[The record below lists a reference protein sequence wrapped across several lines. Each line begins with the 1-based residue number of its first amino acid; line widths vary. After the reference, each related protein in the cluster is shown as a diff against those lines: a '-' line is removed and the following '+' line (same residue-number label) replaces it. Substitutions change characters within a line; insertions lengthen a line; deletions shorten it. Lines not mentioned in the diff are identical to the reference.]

1 MRIMKVYVKG
11 LAEHITALL
20 VLASILCLGL
30 MPAMCAEKTI
40 TDLEGRTVTVSEPLD
55 KVVTAGYGMTPC
67 IMAAVGVG
75 DKIVGTGGA
84 SVTGTSVTGPGNE
97 TTATFLIPGLKDK
110 ADLGRGPNLNVEAA
124 VALNPDLMILEKDCA
139 GQGGST
145 LGYNKLIDQLQ
156 LFNKSFP
163 LVIIKNAACN
173 SPPSPDS
180 IYAEIDLLGKIFEKQ
195 ERAGALID
203 LLKDEVNLSSQRT
216 EGISENEK
224 PTVLVAALSGS
235 ADIAKGKLATVLPDY
250 DCATLY
256 PEITGIKN
264 AYTGDARVT
273 MSAEQ
278 LIALDPD
285 VIILVR
291 GARWKPSDLYEN
303 EDYKALQSIKAIK
316 NKRVYSTGHMEY
328 TRNMA
333 GLEFPIEILIE
344 AKAAYPDRFRDIN
357 VGEQLTKHYKAAYGL
372 DDDQVK
378 SLKEE
383 MELDWMDEEGF

>member
-1 MRIMKVYVKG
+1 MSSNIREKMIRIVP
-11 LAEHITALL
+11 LL
-20 VLASILCLGL
+20 LASILCMGT
-30 MPAMCAEKTI
+30 MPTMCAEKTI
-40 TDLEGRTVTVSEPLD
+40 TDTDGRMVTISETPER
-55 KVVTAGYGMTPC
+55 VVTAGYATAPC
-67 IMAAVGVG
+67 VMAAFGLG
-75 DKIVGTGGA
+75 DEIIGTGGA
-84 SVTGTSVTGPGNE
+84 SATGTSVTGPRNE
-97 TTATFLIPGLKDK
+97 TTATFLIPGLKNK
-110 ADLGRGPNLNVEAA
+110 TDLGRGPNLNVEAA
-124 VALNPDLMILEKDCA
+124 AALNPDLIILEKDCA

-145 LGYNKLIDQLQ
+145 LGYKKLIDQLQ

-163 LVIIKNAACN
+163 LVIIKNAACS

-180 IYAEIDLLGKIFEKQ
+180 VYSEIELLGKIFDKQ
-195 ERAGALID
+195 AKAGELTD
-203 LLKDEVNLSSQRT
+203 FLEEEVNLVRQRT
-216 EGISENEK
+216 EGIAEDKK
-224 PTVLVAALSGS
+224 PTVLVAALSGG
-235 ADIAKGKLATVLPDY
+235 ADIEKGKVATVLPDY

-256 PEITGIKN
+256 PNITGIKN
-264 AYTGDARVT
+264 AYTGDARAV

-333 GLEFPIEILIE
+333 GLEFPIEMLIE
-344 AKAAYPDRFRDIN
+344 AKAAYPDEFKDVN
-357 VGEQLTKHYKAAYGL
+357 VGEQLTKHYRTVYDLSDEQATR
-372 DDDQVK
+372 
-378 SLKEE
+378 LKEE

>member
-1 MRIMKVYVKG
+1 MKPNIGHKTTGV
-11 LAEHITALL
+11 AALL
-20 VLASILCLGL
+20 LLASILCIGT
-30 MPAMCAEKTI
+30 MPAVCAEKTI
-40 TDLEGRTVTVSEPLD
+40 TDMEGRTMTVSEPIER
-55 KVVTAGYGMTPC
+55 VVTAGYGMTPC
-67 IMAAVGVG
+67 VMAAFGIG
-75 DKIVGTGGA
+75 DRIIGTGGA
-84 SVTGTSVTGPGNE
+84 SVSGTSVTGPGNE
-97 TTATFLIPGLKDK
+97 TTATFLIPGLKNMT
-110 ADLGRGPNLNVEAA
+110 DLGRGPNLNVEAA
-124 VALNPDLMILEKDCA
+124 VALNPDLMMLEKDCA
-139 GQGGST
+139 GQGGSN
-145 LGYNKLIDQLQ
+145 LGYNKLIDQLL

-180 IYAEIDLLGKIFEKQ
+180 VYSEIELLGEIFDKQ
-195 ERAGALID
+195 DKARELTD
-203 LLKDEVNLSSQRT
+203 FLKDEVNLASQRT
-216 EGISENEK
+216 EGIAEDEK

-264 AYTGDARVT
+264 AYTGEARAV

-344 AKAAYPDRFRDIN
+344 AKAAYPEKFSDVN
-357 VGEQLTKHYKAAYGL
+357 VGEQLTKHYKAVYDL
-372 DDDQVK
+372 NEDQVK
-378 SLKEE
+378 RLKEE

>member
-1 MRIMKVYVKG
+1 
-11 LAEHITALL
+11 
-20 VLASILCLGL
+20 
-30 MPAMCAEKTI
+30 
-40 TDLEGRTVTVSEPLD
+40 
-55 KVVTAGYGMTPC
+55 
-67 IMAAVGVG
+67 
-75 DKIVGTGGA
+75 
-84 SVTGTSVTGPGNE
+84 
-97 TTATFLIPGLKDK
+97 
-110 ADLGRGPNLNVEAA
+110 
-124 VALNPDLMILEKDCA
+124 MILEKDCA
-139 GQGGST
+139 GQGGSN
-145 LGYNKLIDQLQ
+145 LGYNKLIDQLL

-163 LVIIKNAACN
+163 LVIIKNAACS
-173 SPPSPDS
+173 SPLSPDS
-180 IYAEIDLLGKIFEKQ
+180 VYSEIELLGEIFDKQ
-195 ERAGALID
+195 DKARELTD
-203 LLKDEVNLSSQRT
+203 FLKDEVNLASQRT
-216 EGISENEK
+216 EGIAEDEK

-264 AYTGDARVT
+264 AYTGEARAV

-344 AKAAYPDRFRDIN
+344 AKAAYPEKFSDVN
-357 VGEQLTKHYKAAYGL
+357 VGEQLTKHYKAVYDL
-372 DDDQVK
+372 NEDQVK
-378 SLKEE
+378 RLKEE

>member
-1 MRIMKVYVKG
+1 MKPNIGHKTTGV
-11 LAEHITALL
+11 AALL
-20 VLASILCLGL
+20 LLASILCIGT
-30 MPAMCAEKTI
+30 MPAVCAEKTI
-40 TDLEGRTVTVSEPLD
+40 TDMEGRTVTISEPIER
-55 KVVTAGYGMTPC
+55 VVTAGYGMTPC
-67 IMAAVGVG
+67 VMAAFGIG
-75 DKIVGTGGA
+75 DRIIGTGGA
-84 SVTGTSVTGPGNE
+84 SVSGTSVTGPGNE
-97 TTATFLIPGLKDK
+97 TTATFLIPGLKNMT
-110 ADLGRGPNLNVEAA
+110 DLGRGPNLNVEAA

-139 GQGGST
+139 GQGGSN
-145 LGYNKLIDQLQ
+145 LGYNKLIDQLL

-173 SPPSPDS
+173 SPPSPDLVYS
-180 IYAEIDLLGKIFEKQ
+180 EIELMGKIFDKQ
-195 ERAGALID
+195 DKAGELTD
-203 LLKDEVNLSSQRT
+203 FLKDEVNLASQRT
-216 EGISENEK
+216 EGIAEDEK

-264 AYTGDARVT
+264 AYTGDARVV

-316 NKRVYSTGHMEY
+316 NRRVYSTGHMEY

-344 AKAAYPDRFRDIN
+344 AKAAYPEKFSDVN
-357 VGEQLTKHYKAAYGL
+357 VGEQLTKHYKEVYDL
-372 DDDQVK
+372 NEDQVK
-378 SLKEE
+378 RLKEE

>member
-1 MRIMKVYVKG
+1 MKPNIGHKTTGVV
-11 LAEHITALL
+11 ALL
-20 VLASILCLGL
+20 LLASILCIGT
-30 MPAMCAEKTI
+30 MPAVCAEKTI
-40 TDLEGRTVTVSEPLD
+40 TDMEGGTMTVSEPIER
-55 KVVTAGYGMTPC
+55 VVTAGYGMTPC
-67 IMAAVGVG
+67 VMAAFGIG
-75 DKIVGTGGA
+75 DRIIGTGGA
-84 SVTGTSVTGPGNE
+84 SVSGTSVTGPGNE
-97 TTATFLIPGLKDK
+97 TTATFLIPGLKNMT
-110 ADLGRGPNLNVEAA
+110 DLGRGPNLNVEAA

-139 GQGGST
+139 GQGGSN
-145 LGYNKLIDQLQ
+145 LGYNKLIDQLL

-180 IYAEIDLLGKIFEKQ
+180 VYSEIELLGEIFDKQ
-195 ERAGALID
+195 DKARELTD
-203 LLKDEVNLSSQRT
+203 FLKDEVNLASQRT
-216 EGISENEK
+216 EGIAEDEK

-264 AYTGDARVT
+264 AYTGEARAV

-344 AKAAYPDRFRDIN
+344 AKAAYPEKFSDVN
-357 VGEQLTKHYKAAYGL
+357 VGEQLTKHYKAVYDL
-372 DDDQVK
+372 NEDQVK
-378 SLKEE
+378 RLKEE

>member
-1 MRIMKVYVKG
+1 MKPNIGHKTTGV
-11 LAEHITALL
+11 AALL
-20 VLASILCLGL
+20 LLASILCIGT
-30 MPAMCAEKTI
+30 MPAVCAEKTI
-40 TDLEGRTVTVSEPLD
+40 TDMECRTMTVSEPIER
-55 KVVTAGYGMTPC
+55 VVTAGYGMTPC
-67 IMAAVGVG
+67 VMAAFGIG
-75 DKIVGTGGA
+75 DRIIGTGGA
-84 SVTGTSVTGPGNE
+84 SVSGTSVTGPGNE
-97 TTATFLIPGLKDK
+97 TTATFLIPGLKNMT
-110 ADLGRGPNLNVEAA
+110 DLGRGPNLNVEAA

-139 GQGGST
+139 GQGGSN
-145 LGYNKLIDQLQ
+145 LGYNKLIDQLL

-180 IYAEIDLLGKIFEKQ
+180 VYSEIELLGEIFDKQ
-195 ERAGALID
+195 DKARELTD
-203 LLKDEVNLSSQRT
+203 FLKDEVNLASQRT
-216 EGISENEK
+216 EGIAEDEK

-264 AYTGDARVT
+264 AYTGEARAV

-344 AKAAYPDRFRDIN
+344 AKAAYPEKFSDVN
-357 VGEQLTKHYKAAYGL
+357 VGEQLTKHYKAVYDL
-372 DDDQVK
+372 NEDQVK
-378 SLKEE
+378 RLKEE

>member
-1 MRIMKVYVKG
+1 MKPNIGHKTTGV
-11 LAEHITALL
+11 AALL
-20 VLASILCLGL
+20 LLASILCIGT
-30 MPAMCAEKTI
+30 MPAVCAEKTI
-40 TDLEGRTVTVSEPLD
+40 TDMEGRTMTVSEPIER
-55 KVVTAGYGMTPC
+55 VVTAGYGMTPC
-67 IMAAVGVG
+67 VMAAFGIG
-75 DKIVGTGGA
+75 DRIIGTGGA
-84 SVTGTSVTGPGNE
+84 SVSGTSVTGPGNE
-97 TTATFLIPGLKDK
+97 TTATFLIPGLKNMT
-110 ADLGRGPNLNVEAA
+110 DLGRGPNLNVEAA

-139 GQGGST
+139 GQGGSN
-145 LGYNKLIDQLQ
+145 LGYNKLIDQLL

-163 LVIIKNAACN
+163 LVIIENAACT
-173 SPPSPDS
+173 SPLSPDS
-180 IYAEIDLLGKIFEKQ
+180 VYSEIELLGEIFDKQ
-195 ERAGALID
+195 DKARELTD
-203 LLKDEVNLSSQRT
+203 FLKDEVNLASQRT
-216 EGISENEK
+216 EGIAEDEK

-264 AYTGDARVT
+264 AYTGEARAV

-344 AKAAYPDRFRDIN
+344 AKAAYPEKFSDVN
-357 VGEQLTKHYKAAYGL
+357 VGEQLTKHYKAVYDL
-372 DDDQVK
+372 NEDQVK
-378 SLKEE
+378 RLKEE

>member
-1 MRIMKVYVKG
+1 
-11 LAEHITALL
+11 
-20 VLASILCLGL
+20 LG
-30 MPAMCAEKTI
+30 EI
-40 TDLEGRTVTVSEPLD
+40 FD
-55 KVVTAGYGMTPC
+55 KQ
-67 IMAAVGVG
+67 
-75 DKIVGTGGA
+75 
-84 SVTGTSVTGPGNE
+84 
-97 TTATFLIPGLKDK
+97 DK
-110 ADLGRGPNLNVEAA
+110 ARELTD
-124 VALNPDLMILEKDCA
+124 
-139 GQGGST
+139 
-145 LGYNKLIDQLQ
+145 
-156 LFNKSFP
+156 F
-163 LVIIKNAACN
+163 
-173 SPPSPDS
+173 
-180 IYAEIDLLGKIFEKQ
+180 
-195 ERAGALID
+195 
-203 LLKDEVNLSSQRT
+203 LKDEVNLASQRT
-216 EGISENEK
+216 EGIAEDEK

-264 AYTGDARVT
+264 AYTGEARAV

-344 AKAAYPDRFRDIN
+344 AKAAYPEKFSDVN
-357 VGEQLTKHYKAAYGL
+357 VGEQLTKHYKAVYDL
-372 DDDQVK
+372 NEDQVK
-378 SLKEE
+378 RLKEE

>member
-1 MRIMKVYVKG
+1 MKPNIGHKTTGV
-11 LAEHITALL
+11 AALL
-20 VLASILCLGL
+20 LLASILCIGT
-30 MPAMCAEKTI
+30 MPAVCAEKTI
-40 TDLEGRTVTVSEPLD
+40 TDMEGRTMTVSEPIER
-55 KVVTAGYGMTPC
+55 VVTAGYGMTPC
-67 IMAAVGVG
+67 VMAAFGIG
-75 DKIVGTGGA
+75 DRIIGTGGA
-84 SVTGTSVTGPGNE
+84 SVSGTSVTGPGNE
-97 TTATFLIPGLKDK
+97 TTATFLIPGLKNMT
-110 ADLGRGPNLNVEAA
+110 DLGRGPNLNVEAA
-124 VALNPDLMILEKDCA
+124 VALNPDLMMLEKDCA
-139 GQGGST
+139 GQGGSN
-145 LGYNKLIDQLQ
+145 LGYNKLIDQLL

-180 IYAEIDLLGKIFEKQ
+180 VYSEIELLGEIFDKQ
-195 ERAGALID
+195 DKARELTD
-203 LLKDEVNLSSQRT
+203 FLKDEVNLASQRT
-216 EGISENEK
+216 EGIAEDEK

-256 PEITGIKN
+256 PEITGVKN
-264 AYTGDARVT
+264 AYTGEARAV

-344 AKAAYPDRFRDIN
+344 AKAAYPEKFSDVN
-357 VGEQLTKHYKAAYGL
+357 VGEQLTKHYKAVYDL
-372 DDDQVK
+372 NEDQVK
-378 SLKEE
+378 RLKEE

>member
-1 MRIMKVYVKG
+1 
-11 LAEHITALL
+11 
-20 VLASILCLGL
+20 
-30 MPAMCAEKTI
+30 MCAERTVS
-40 TDLEGRTVTVSEPLD
+40 DMEGRTVTISEQLER
-55 KVVTAGYGMTPC
+55 VVTAGYCITPC
-67 IMAAVGVG
+67 VMAAFGLG
-75 DKIVGTGGA
+75 DRIIGTGGA
-84 SVTGTSVTGPGNE
+84 SVSGTSVTGPGNE

-110 ADLGRGPNLNVEAA
+110 TDLGRGPNLNVEAA

-145 LGYNKLIDQLQ
+145 LGYNKLIDQLM

-163 LVIIKNAACN
+163 LVIINNAACN
-173 SPPSPDS
+173 SPPSLDS
-180 IYAEIDLLGKIFEKQ
+180 VYSEIGLLGEIFDKQ
-195 ERAGALID
+195 DKAGELID
-203 LLKDEVNLSSQRT
+203 ILKDEVNLTRQRT
-216 EGISENEK
+216 EGIAEDDK

-256 PEITGIKN
+256 PEITGINN
-264 AYTGDARVT
+264 AYTSEARGV

-344 AKAAYPDRFRDIN
+344 AKAAYPERFQDIN
-357 VGEQLTKHYKAAYGL
+357 VGEQLTKHYKAVYGL
-372 DDDQVK
+372 NDEQVK
-378 SLKEE
+378 RLKEE

>member
-1 MRIMKVYVKG
+1 MKPNIRHKTTGVV
-11 LAEHITALL
+11 ALL
-20 VLASILCLGL
+20 LLASILCLGL
-30 MPAMCAEKTI
+30 IPAMCAERTVS
-40 TDLEGRTVTVSEPLD
+40 DMEGRTVTISEQLER
-55 KVVTAGYGMTPC
+55 VVTAGYCITPC
-67 IMAAVGVG
+67 VMAAFGLG
-75 DKIVGTGGA
+75 DRIIGTGGA
-84 SVTGTSVTGPGNE
+84 SVSGTSVTGPGNE

-110 ADLGRGPNLNVEAA
+110 TDLGRGPNLNVEAA

-145 LGYNKLIDQLQ
+145 LGYNKLIDQLM

-163 LVIIKNAACN
+163 LVIINNAACN
-173 SPPSPDS
+173 SPPSLDS
-180 IYAEIDLLGKIFEKQ
+180 VYSEIGLLGEIFDKQ
-195 ERAGALID
+195 DKAGELID
-203 LLKDEVNLSSQRT
+203 ILKDEVNLTRQRT
-216 EGISENEK
+216 EGIAEDDK

-256 PEITGIKN
+256 PEITGINN
-264 AYTGDARVT
+264 AYTSEARGV

-344 AKAAYPDRFRDIN
+344 AKAAYPERFQDIN
-357 VGEQLTKHYKAAYGL
+357 VGELLTKHYKAVYGL
-372 DDDQVK
+372 NDEQVK
-378 SLKEE
+378 RLKEE

>member
-1 MRIMKVYVKG
+1 MKPNIGHKTTGV
-11 LAEHITALL
+11 AALL
-20 VLASILCLGL
+20 LLASILCIGT
-30 MPAMCAEKTI
+30 MPAVCAEKTI
-40 TDLEGRTVTVSEPLD
+40 TDMEGRTMTVSEPIER
-55 KVVTAGYGMTPC
+55 VVTAGYGMTPC
-67 IMAAVGVG
+67 VMAAFGIG
-75 DKIVGTGGA
+75 DRIIGTGGA
-84 SVTGTSVTGPGNE
+84 SVSGTSVTGPGNE
-97 TTATFLIPGLKDK
+97 TTATFLIPGLKNMT
-110 ADLGRGPNLNVEAA
+110 DLGRGPNLNVEAA

-139 GQGGST
+139 GQGGSN
-145 LGYNKLIDQLQ
+145 LGYNKLIDQLL

-180 IYAEIDLLGKIFEKQ
+180 VYSEIELLGEIFDKQ
-195 ERAGALID
+195 DKARELTD
-203 LLKDEVNLSSQRT
+203 FLKDEVNLASQRT
-216 EGISENEK
+216 EGIAEDEK

-256 PEITGIKN
+256 PEITGVKN
-264 AYTGDARVT
+264 AYTGEARAV

-344 AKAAYPDRFRDIN
+344 AKAAYPEKFSDVN
-357 VGEQLTKHYKAAYGL
+357 VGEQLTKHYKAVYDL
-372 DDDQVK
+372 NEDQVK
-378 SLKEE
+378 RLKEE

>member
-1 MRIMKVYVKG
+1 MKPNIGHKTTGV
-11 LAEHITALL
+11 AALL
-20 VLASILCLGL
+20 LLASILCIGT
-30 MPAMCAEKTI
+30 MPAVCAEKTI
-40 TDLEGRTVTVSEPLD
+40 TDMEGRTMTVSEPIER
-55 KVVTAGYGMTPC
+55 VVTAGYGMTPC
-67 IMAAVGVG
+67 VMAAFGIG
-75 DKIVGTGGA
+75 DRIIGTGGA
-84 SVTGTSVTGPGNE
+84 SVSGTSVTGPGNE
-97 TTATFLIPGLKDK
+97 TTATFLIPGLKNMT
-110 ADLGRGPNLNVEAA
+110 DLGRGPNLNVEAA

-139 GQGGST
+139 GQGGSN
-145 LGYNKLIDQLQ
+145 LGYNKLIDQLL

-173 SPPSPDS
+173 SPPSPDLVYS
-180 IYAEIDLLGKIFEKQ
+180 EIELMGKIFDKQ
-195 ERAGALID
+195 DKAGELTD
-203 LLKDEVNLSSQRT
+203 FLKDEVNLASQRT
-216 EGISENEK
+216 EGIAEDEK

-264 AYTGDARVT
+264 AYTGDARVV

-316 NKRVYSTGHMEY
+316 NRRVYSTGHMEY

-344 AKAAYPDRFRDIN
+344 AKAAYPEKFSDVN
-357 VGEQLTKHYKAAYGL
+357 VGEQLTKHYKEVYDL
-372 DDDQVK
+372 NEDQVK
-378 SLKEE
+378 RLKEE

>member
-1 MRIMKVYVKG
+1 MKPNIGHKTTGV
-11 LAEHITALL
+11 AALL
-20 VLASILCLGL
+20 LLASILCIGT
-30 MPAMCAEKTI
+30 MPAVCAEKTI
-40 TDLEGRTVTVSEPLD
+40 TDMEGRTMTVSEPIER
-55 KVVTAGYGMTPC
+55 VVTAGYGMTPC
-67 IMAAVGVG
+67 VMAAFGIG
-75 DKIVGTGGA
+75 DRIIGTGGA
-84 SVTGTSVTGPGNE
+84 SVSGTSVTGPGNE
-97 TTATFLIPGLKDK
+97 TTATFLIPGLKNMT
-110 ADLGRGPNLNVEAA
+110 DLGRGPNLNVEAA

-139 GQGGST
+139 GQGGSN
-145 LGYNKLIDQLQ
+145 LGYNKLIDQLL

-180 IYAEIDLLGKIFEKQ
+180 VYSEIELLGEIFDKQ
-195 ERAGALID
+195 DKARELTD
-203 LLKDEVNLSSQRT
+203 FLKDEVNLASQRT
-216 EGISENEK
+216 EGIAEDEK

-264 AYTGDARVT
+264 AYTGEARAV

-344 AKAAYPDRFRDIN
+344 AKAAYPEKFSDVN
-357 VGEQLTKHYKAAYGL
+357 VGEQLTKHYKAVYDL
-372 DDDQVK
+372 NEDQVK
-378 SLKEE
+378 RLKEE